1 MIRYIFLI
9 GTFAA
14 LLLTSCQDEGGSP
27 CTEERGAS
35 TIISAFPDS
44 VEIGN
49 VYPVNVQ
56 YVTEN
61 SCGDFERFEIM
72 QSNKSFE
79 VKMITKYTGCSC
91 KIELV
96 ERQIDFDIDIAFPGT
111 YEFRFWLAGG
121 DFDVRT
127 VTVFE

>member
-1 MIRYIFLI
+1 MIKYLFSI
-9 GTFAA
+9 GLFAA
-14 LLLTSCQDEGGSP
+14 ILLTSCETEGTSP

-35 TIISAFPDS
+35 AIISLFPDS
-44 VEIGN
+44 VQVGANHPIN
-49 VYPVNVQ
+49 IQ
-56 YVTEN
+56 YITES
-61 SCGDFERFEIM
+61 SCGEFERFDVV
-72 QSNKSFE
+72 QSDKSFE

-96 ERQIDFDIDIAFPGT
+96 EHQRDYTIDIAFPGT
-111 YEFRFWLAGG
+111 YEFRFWLASG